1 MDMSLQSEGA
11 GSSFPPSIWW
21 YPTLSKDML
30 PWRGAIKAELSYIM
44 ATTYIAIM
52 CFLAIVMCIRM
63 RTRLRIISLFVTFLG
78 LAIATVGYLKA
89 RYIVHHNVFWAWN
102 FTGEGLAVVVLT
114 YSIVS
119 VGTGFYPMAENRN
132 VLRRVSLII
141 ISTYGLLALANVI
154 YYIQQKVFLHPLSG
168 EDVQRL
174 RDGIVRARLF
184 TAQDL
189 ESQRAYEQHLGRIP
203 LGDAALTGAVDWTR
217 LAWVEQ
223 EYYMRP
229 STEYYLF
236 HQVIMFFT
244 CVWACMYLFI
254 PLVRHHRHGPVGR
267 AVDSDMMAV
276 GVWYMSSL
284 LSLAF
289 AYSLINF
296 ACCIWH
302 ELIFVPQI
310 QALDLC
316 IRVTIGPIFF
326 IPAPRFLIRFYRKHF
341 QKFRG
346 SAGTR
351 NDTSAAGRTWG
362 SGKKSMY
369 GLSTS
374 DSRNHH
380 SISQQSTTVDS
391 KPATSSTTAKGYA
404 AAGSSGDEG
413 RGGSGQSRGMLDVY
427 DQEKYLEAGCASSN
441 LSGQDGI
448 SEADSRRILSKDCRR
463 ESMPSRVLSGD
474 GDNGED
480 GEDGDVDS
488 IDIRLGMAQRNHSHH
503 P

>member
-1 MDMSLQSEGA
+1 
-11 GSSFPPSIWW
+11 
-21 YPTLSKDML
+21 ML

-114 YSIVS
+114 YSI
-119 VGTGFYPMAENRN
+119 
-132 VLRRVSLII
+132 
-141 ISTYGLLALANVI
+141 
-154 YYIQQKVFLHPLSG
+154 
-168 EDVQRL
+168 
-174 RDGIVRARLF
+174 
-184 TAQDL
+184 
-189 ESQRAYEQHLGRIP
+189 
-203 LGDAALTGAVDWTR
+203 
-217 LAWVEQ
+217 

-413 RGGSGQSRGMLDVY
+413 RGGSAQSRGMLDVY
-427 DQEKYLEAGCASSN
+427 DQEKYLESGCASSN

-463 ESMPSRVLSGD
+463 ESRVLSGD
-474 GDNGED
+474 GDNGENGENGED

>member
-52 CFLAIVMCIRM
+52 CFLAIFMCIRM

-114 YSIVS
+114 YSIV
-119 VGTGFYPMAENRN
+119 
-132 VLRRVSLII
+132 
-141 ISTYGLLALANVI
+141 
-154 YYIQQKVFLHPLSG
+154 
-168 EDVQRL
+168 
-174 RDGIVRARLF
+174 
-184 TAQDL
+184 
-189 ESQRAYEQHLGRIP
+189 
-203 LGDAALTGAVDWTR
+203 
-217 LAWVEQ
+217 
-223 EYYMRP
+223 
-229 STEYYLF
+229 
-236 HQVIMFFT
+236 IMFFT

-276 GVWYMSSL
+276 GVWSMSCL

-391 KPATSSTTAKGYA
+391 KPATSSTTAKGNA

-427 DQEKYLEAGCASSN
+427 DQGKYLEAGCALSN

-448 SEADSRRILSKDCRR
+448 SEADSRRILIKDCRR

-474 GDNGED
+474 GDNGDNGDNGED

-488 IDIRLGMAQRNHSHH
+488 IDIRLGVAQRNHSHH

>member
-119 VGTGFYPMAENRN
+119 VGTGFYPMAENR
-132 VLRRVSLII
+132 
-141 ISTYGLLALANVI
+141 
-154 YYIQQKVFLHPLSG
+154 LHPLSG

-184 TAQDL
+184 TTQDL

-276 GVWYMSSL
+276 GVWYMSCL

-289 AYSLINF
+289 AYSLTNF

-427 DQEKYLEAGCASSN
+427 DQGKYLEAGCALSN

-448 SEADSRRILSKDCRR
+448 SEADSRRILSKDCGR

-474 GDNGED
+474 GDNGENGED

-488 IDIRLGMAQRNHSHH
+488 IDIRLGVAQRNHSHH